1 MPKGKPTRWSFR
13 VTLEGS
19 ALEALNVGTKLAR
32 EAGAQVTR
40 LDVLNLEINSK
51 LTNASNFHTGAVADY
66 VARQANAQKVADE
79 KELQKLR
86 ERIKEIESGKN
97 SKKAKKAPKKAQKR
111 KPRSGTIVTSS

>member
-19 ALEALNVGTKLAR
+19 ALEALNAGTKLAR

-40 LDVLNLEINSK
+40 LEVLNLEINSK
-51 LTNASNFHTGAVADY
+51 LTNPANFHTGAVADY
-66 VARQANAQKVADE
+66 VARQENAQKVADE

-86 ERIKEIESGKN
+86 ERIKEIESGK
-97 SKKAKKAPKKAQKR
+97 KAKKAPKKAQKR
-111 KPRSGTIVTSS
+111 KARSGTIVTAE